1 MSHIK
6 KVAHN
11 SHTISLLMCC
21 ALMLVFIASFFPS
34 ALIVDNEL
42 GLKPEHIL
50 SAIISLLMFLIT
62 MVTGWV
68 AFKSYQIAKAAN
80 ELSERI
86 FTSQR
91 EQIESQDFSRLYEK
105 FEKRINQ
112 IEKQKNV
119 TIYCEGL
126 IQEYLSAGRFIKG
139 KYEPTELELQN
150 AIAMSEP
157 LKNFYEQVATRCKD
171 VKANIPNESLTKQWI
186 NSTFGQLNL
195 IGQTDPIYDSF
206 ISIPD
211 EDLVS
216 IIKGCHPIPVKRTNP
231 LYHAEVHRLIISSLL
246 VTMNQHKL
254 VIPNLN
260 NETIYNDFLIK
271 IDEHIWGQ

>member
-11 SHTISLLMCC
+11 SHTISMLMCC
-21 ALMLVFIASFFPS
+21 TLMLVFIAAFFPS

-42 GLKPEHIL
+42 GLTSEHIL

-62 MVTGWV
+62 IVTGLI

-91 EQIESQDFSRLYEK
+91 EQIESQDFSRLFER

-126 IQEYLSAGRFIKG
+126 IQKYLSAGRFVKG
-139 KYEPTELELQN
+139 KYEPTELELKN
-150 AIAMSEP
+150 AIEMSKP
-157 LKNFYEQVATRCKD
+157 INSFYEEVSDRCKN
-171 VKANIPNESLTKQWI
+171 VKANIPNKSLTKDWI
-186 NSTFGQLNL
+186 NSTFSQLQQ
-195 IGQTDPIYDSF
+195 IGKTDPIYDSF
-206 ISIPD
+206 MSIPD
-211 EDLVS
+211 EDLVP
-216 IIKGCHPIPVKRTNP
+216 IIEGCSIPVKRTNP
-231 LYHAEVHRLIISSLL
+231 LYYAEVHRLIISSLL
-246 VTMNQHKL
+246 VTMN
-254 VIPNLN
+254 
-260 NETIYNDFLIK
+260 
-271 IDEHIWGQ
+271 

>member
-1 MSHIK
+1 
-6 KVAHN
+6 
-11 SHTISLLMCC
+11 
-21 ALMLVFIASFFPS
+21 
-34 ALIVDNEL
+34 
-42 GLKPEHIL
+42 
-50 SAIISLLMFLIT
+50 MFLIT
-62 MVTGWV
+62 IVTGLI

-91 EQIESQDFSRLYEK
+91 EQIESQDFSRLYER

-126 IQEYLSAGRFIKG
+126 IQEYLSAGRFVKG
-139 KYEPTELELQN
+139 KYEPTELELKN
-150 AIAMSEP
+150 AIEMSKP
-157 LKNFYEQVATRCKD
+157 INSFYEEVSDRCKN
-171 VKANIPNESLTKQWI
+171 VKANIPNKSLTKDWI
-186 NSTFGQLNL
+186 NSTFSQLQH
-195 IGQTDPIYDSF
+195 IGKTDPIYDSF
-206 ISIPD
+206 MSIPD

-216 IIKGCHPIPVKRTNP
+216 IIKDCHPIPVKRTNP
-231 LYHAEVHRLIISSLL
+231 LYYAEVHRLIISSLL

-271 IDEHIWGQ
+271 IDELIWGQ